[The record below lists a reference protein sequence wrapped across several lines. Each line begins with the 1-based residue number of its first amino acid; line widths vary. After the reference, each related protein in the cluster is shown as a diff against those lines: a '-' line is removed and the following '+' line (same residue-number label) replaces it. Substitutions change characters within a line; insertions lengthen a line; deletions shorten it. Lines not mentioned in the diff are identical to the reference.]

1 MGAVLDG
8 GEVHLA
14 VLQDAAVV
22 VVGVS
27 YPAAVAAVHALQQGV
42 VQGAVAGGRA
52 LIDAVRRVGAEAD
65 SEPVDVAVVVDP
77 ALCLAVYGD
86 AALCAAV
93 LAKIDI
99 DDGDEVIAGA
109 ADRANLK
116 VVDAVGRGGEPQPVV
131 VGLIVRVQAPQIVVV
146 HRLGAGSVHLR
157 EAGVPGLPGSLVTVT
172 L

>member
-1 MGAVLDG
+1 MGG

-14 VLQDAAVV
+14 GLQDAAVVVV

-42 VQGAVAGGRA
+42 VQGAF
-52 LIDAVRRVGAEAD
+52 
-65 SEPVDVAVVVDP
+65 AVVVDLAP
-77 ALCLAVYGD
+77 CLAVYGD

-93 LAKIDI
+93 LVKIDI

-109 ADRANLK
+109 ADRANLA
-116 VVDAVGRGGEPQPVV
+116 VVGAVGRGGEPQPVV
-131 VGLIVRVQAPQIVVV
+131 VGLIVRVQFPQNVVG
-146 HRLGAGSVHLR
+146 HQLGAGSVHLR
-157 EAGVPGLPGSLVTVT
+157 EAGVPGLPGSLATVT